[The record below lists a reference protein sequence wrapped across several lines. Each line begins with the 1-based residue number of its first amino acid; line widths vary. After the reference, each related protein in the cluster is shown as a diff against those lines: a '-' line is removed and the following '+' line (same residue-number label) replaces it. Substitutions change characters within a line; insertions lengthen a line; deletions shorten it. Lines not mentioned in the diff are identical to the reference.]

1 MGAEDAIRDLYAAIE
16 RSDVSAIGAL
26 LIPEVFVL
34 PGSAAA
40 AIEGR
45 KAAAAALDG
54 LRIRSTAMSSG
65 VSDSGR
71 SAWVFDQI
79 EVEVPC
85 DDSPWGPVPVRLTA
99 LLDDEDGWRV
109 RAAHWSIPLPSN
121 AKQQELRAAGKLP
134 DGAPLEESVPPEVGS
149 LADRLRHA
157 LTGNAP
163 VPELYSVRD
172 EAITIGSVTD
182 EIFPGPAGKAAW
194 EKFID
199 LDPRLEVRG
208 GIRGGITPDGS
219 AAWLAAHIDIIFS
232 LVAPYRFFY
241 VWVPEDGDW
250 KIVVSHDSVSNWP
263 RLA

>member
-1 MGAEDAIRDLYAAIE
+1 
-16 RSDVSAIGAL
+16 
-26 LIPEVFVL
+26 
-34 PGSAAA
+34 
-40 AIEGR
+40 
-45 KAAAAALDG
+45 
-54 LRIRSTAMSSG
+54 MSSG

-79 EVEVPC
+79 EVEAPC

-99 LLDDEDGWRV
+99 LLDDEDGRRV

-134 DGAPLEESVPPEVGS
+134 DGAPFEESVPPEVGS

-182 EIFPGPAGKAAW
+182 EIFPGPAGKVAW

-208 GIRGGITPDGS
+208 GIRGGSRPTAPPPGWQRTSTSSSRSSRRTGSSTSGCRRTATGRSSSRTTP
-219 AAWLAAHIDIIFS
+219 
-232 LVAPYRFFY
+232 
-241 VWVPEDGDW
+241 
-250 KIVVSHDSVSNWP
+250 
-263 RLA
+263 

>member
-16 RSDVSAIGAL
+16 RGDVSAIGGL
-26 LIPEVFVL
+26 LTPGVFVL

-40 AIEGR
+40 ATEGR
-45 KAAAAALDG
+45 EAVVAALKG
-54 LRIRSTAMSSG
+54 LHIRSTEMRSG
-65 VSDSGR
+65 ASDSGR
-71 SAWVFDQI
+71 SSWVFDQI
-79 EVEVPC
+79 EVDVPG
-85 DDSPWGPVPVRLTA
+85 DDLLSGPVPARLTA
-99 LLDDEDGWRV
+99 LLDDDQGWRV

-121 AKQQELRAAGKLP
+121 AKQQELRSAGKLQG
-134 DGAPLEESVPPEVGS
+134 GARLEEFVPPEVGL

-157 LTGNAP
+157 VNGDAP
-163 VPELYSVRD
+163 IPELYSVRD

-194 EKFID
+194 EKFMD
-199 LDPRLEVRG
+199 LDPRFEVRG
-208 GIRGGITPDGS
+208 GMRGGITPDGS

-241 VWVPEDGDW
+241 VWVPENGDW

-263 RLA
+263 RLG